1 MVNEEPQVSP
11 TARYSIQEAAAI
23 LGIHRN
29 TLRRYTNVGM
39 IGIKCQFRK
48 SNGRRFYTG
57 LEIVKFWRAS
67 V

>member
-1 MVNEEPQVSP
+1 MVNEEPQVPP

-29 TLRRYTNVGM
+29 TLRRLTNIGPT
-39 IGIKCQFRK
+39 GIKCQYRR

-57 LEIVKFWRAS
+57 LDIVKFWRAS